1 MLDLLSRKWWVL
13 LLRGVAFIALG
24 VIAMMWPGIPMASL
38 VVLFAAF
45 SLIDGAASVILG
57 MRGEADGTV
66 WWTMILLGVLALAAG
81 IVAFAWPGLTLIVLL
96 SIIASFAIV
105 RGVFEIVAA
114 IRLRKLIDDEW
125 VLGLSGAASIVF
137 GVLLFARP
145 KAGLLVIAIMI
156 GAFMMAVG
164 VMSVALALRL
174 RKVQHK
180 LTAA

>member
-24 VIAMMWPGIPMASL
+24 VIAMMWPGIPLASL

-66 WWTMILLGVLALAAG
+66 WWTMILLGVLALATG
-81 IVAFAWPGLTLIVLL
+81 IVAFAWPSLTLLVLL
-96 SIIASFAIV
+96 SIIASFAIL

-125 VLGLSGAASIVF
+125 VLGLSGAASIIF

-180 LTAA
+180 LAVA